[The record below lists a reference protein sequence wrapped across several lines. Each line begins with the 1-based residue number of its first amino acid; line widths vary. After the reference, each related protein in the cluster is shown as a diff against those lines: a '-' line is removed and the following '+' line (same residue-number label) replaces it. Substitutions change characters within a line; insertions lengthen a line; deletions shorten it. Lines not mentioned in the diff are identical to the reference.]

1 MHDPASSFTSGAALQ
16 ILVSGKMS
24 YSTLRV
30 GYART
35 STFEQ
40 EAGLQAQERD
50 LQEVGIERLFKEQT
64 SATGPREALAEAID
78 FAREGDVLVVTKL
91 DRLARSVAD
100 LVTITQTLKRKKVGL
115 RVLAMNLDTTTSTG
129 RLMLNLL
136 GSIAEFER
144 DLMLERQK
152 EGIAKAKAEG
162 KYKGRAPTAQRQAER
177 IRQLKAQGL
186 SAKAVAE
193 QLGVSQRSVF
203 RVLSS

>member
-1 MHDPASSFTSGAALQ
+1 ML
-16 ILVSGKMS
+16 I
-24 YSTLRV
+24 

-50 LQEVGIERLFKEQT
+50 LQETGIERLFKEQT
-64 SATGPREALAEAID
+64 SATSPRKALAEAID
-78 FAREGDVLVVTKL
+78 FAREADVLLVTKL

-152 EGIAKAKAEG
+152 EGITKAKVEG
-162 KYKGRAPTAQRQAER
+162 KFKGRVPTAQRQAER

-193 QLGVSQRSVF
+193 RIGVSERSVF
-203 RVLSS
+203 RILSN

>member
-1 MHDPASSFTSGAALQ
+1 ML
-16 ILVSGKMS
+16 I
-24 YSTLRV
+24 

-50 LQEVGIERLFKEQT
+50 LQEVGVERIFQEQT
-64 SATGPREALAEAID
+64 SATGPREVLAEAID
-78 FAREGDVLVVTKL
+78 FAREGDLLVVTKL

-152 EGIAKAKAEG
+152 EGIAKARAEG
-162 KYKGRAPTAQRQAER
+162 KYKGRAPTVRRQAER

-186 SAKAVAE
+186 TAKAVAE
-193 QLGVSQRSVF
+193 QLGISQRSVF
-203 RVLSS
+203 RILSS

>member
-1 MHDPASSFTSGAALQ
+1 ML
-16 ILVSGKMS
+16 L
-24 YSTLRV
+24 

-50 LQEVGIERLFKEQT
+50 LQKAGVERIFREQT

-78 FAREGDVLVVTKL
+78 FAREDDVLVVTKL

-100 LVTITQTLKRKKVGL
+100 LVTLTQTLKRKKVGL

-144 DLMLERQK
+144 DLMLERQ
-152 EGIAKAKAEG
+152 EGIAKARAEG
-162 KYKGRAPTAQRQAER
+162 KYKGRAPTVRR
-177 IRQLKAQGL
+177 
-186 SAKAVAE
+186 SALRRWRTRLPGMA
-193 QLGVSQRSVF
+193 SPRSST
-203 RVLSS
+203 L

>member
-1 MHDPASSFTSGAALQ
+1 ME
-16 ILVSGKMS
+16 
-24 YSTLRV
+24 STFMLI

-50 LQEVGIERLFKEQT
+50 LQAAGVERIFREQT
-64 SATGPREALAEAID
+64 SATGPRNALAEAID

-162 KYKGRAPTAQRQAER
+162 KYRGRAPTVRRQAER

-193 QLGVSQRSVF
+193 QLGISQRSVF
-203 RVLSS
+203 RILSS

>member
-1 MHDPASSFTSGAALQ
+1 ML
-16 ILVSGKMS
+16 I
-24 YSTLRV
+24 

-50 LQEVGIERLFKEQT
+50 LQEAGAEKLFKEQT
-64 SATGPREALAEAID
+64 SATSPRNALAEAID

-144 DLMLERQK
+144 DVRYILADRK
-152 EGIAKAKAEG
+152 
-162 KYKGRAPTAQRQAER
+162 P
-177 IRQLKAQGL
+177 
-186 SAKAVAE
+186 AVVK
-193 QLGVSQRSVF
+193 LHR
-203 RVLSS
+203 

>member
-1 MHDPASSFTSGAALQ
+1 ML
-16 ILVSGKMS
+16 I
-24 YSTLRV
+24 

-35 STFEQ
+35 SIFEQ

-50 LQEVGIERLFKEQT
+50 LQEVGVERLFKEQT
-64 SATGPREALAEAID
+64 SATGSREALAEAID

-100 LVTITQTLKRKKVGL
+100 LVTLTQTLKRKKVSL
-115 RVLAMNLDTTTSTG
+115 RVLAMNLDTATSTG

-152 EGIAKAKAEG
+152 EGIAKARAEG
-162 KYKGRAPTAQRQAER
+162 KYKGRVPTAQRQADR
-177 IRQLKAQGL
+177 IQQLKAQGL

-193 QLGVSQRSVF
+193 QLGISQRSVF
-203 RVLSS
+203 RILSS

>member
-1 MHDPASSFTSGAALQ
+1 ML
-16 ILVSGKMS
+16 I
-24 YSTLRV
+24 

-50 LQEVGIERLFKEQT
+50 LQEAGVERLFKEQT
-64 SATGPREALAEAID
+64 SATGSREALAEAID
-78 FAREGDVLVVTKL
+78 FAREGDALVVTKL

-100 LVTITQTLKRKKVGL
+100 LVSITQTLKRKKVGL
-115 RVLAMNLDTTTSTG
+115 RILAMNLDTATSTG

-152 EGIAKAKAEG
+152 EGIAKARAEG
-162 KYKGRAPTAQRQAER
+162 KYKGRSPTAQRQAER

-186 SAKAVAE
+186 TAKTVAE
-193 QLGVSQRSVF
+193 QLGISQRSVF
-203 RVLSS
+203 RILSS

>member
-1 MHDPASSFTSGAALQ
+1 ML
-16 ILVSGKMS
+16 I
-24 YSTLRV
+24 

-50 LQEVGIERLFKEQT
+50 LQEVGVERICREQT

-100 LVTITQTLKRKKVGL
+100 LVTLTQTLKRKKVGL
-115 RVLAMNLDTTTSTG
+115 RVLGMNLDTTTSTG

-152 EGIAKAKAEG
+152 EGIAKARAEG
-162 KYKGRAPTAQRQAER
+162 KYKGRAPTVRRQAER

-186 SAKAVAE
+186 SAKVVAE
-193 QLGVSQRSVF
+193 QLGISQRSVF
-203 RVLSS
+203 RILSS

>member
-1 MHDPASSFTSGAALQ
+1 ML
-16 ILVSGKMS
+16 I
-24 YSTLRV
+24 

-35 STFEQ
+35 STFDQ

-78 FAREGDVLVVTKL
+78 FARENDVLVVTRL

-152 EGIAKAKAEG
+152 EGIAKAKTEG
-162 KYKGRAPTAQRQAER
+162 KYKGRTPTAQRQAER

-193 QLGVSQRSVF
+193 QLGLSQRSIF
-203 RVLSS
+203 RILSR